1 MNKIKILIPVY
12 NDWES
17 LFKLLDKINKE
28 IQNIEKVEFHCTVVN
43 DASTI
48 EPPEIKVPKNIR
60 TLEIINM
67 KKNRGH
73 ARCNAFALRHLSKV
87 GDFEHLIVMDGD
99 GEDRPEEIK
108 MLVEK
113 ALSNKEM
120 SVVAKRI
127 KRSEGLVFQMLYQ
140 IHKII
145 TIIFTGKNVNFGNK
159 LVNLTS
165 LLNGASIIGCNNEHF
180 GRAEN
185 ILAPG
190 VGKNMGDGWETR
202 RSRGKNFDWLI
213 IKLGRT
219 GIINKIEIDTHHFK
233 GNYPDRC
240 SIQAAYIPKKISN
253 NSVVKKSIKWKS
265 ILNKVKLNANKKHS
279 FNNKLMKKNKINY
292 IRINIYPDG
301 GISRIRTFG
310 KVIK

>member
-145 TIIFTGKNVNFGNK
+145 TIIFTGKNVNFGNYSCLTK
-159 LVNLTS
+159 KDVRILATKESLWSSFSGSVKKYIPNLNTINSIRGSRYFGPSKMSLFNLGIHSLSIIAVFKTAAFIRIVILAIIIFVYREESGFLFFLTS
-165 LLNGASIIGCNNEHF
+165 MTLLFIFSCLIYLISFREDIKDF
-180 GRAEN
+180 LDSDKN
-185 ILAPG
+185 ID
-190 VGKNMGDGWETR
+190 NT
-202 RSRGKNFDWLI
+202 
-213 IKLGRT
+213 
-219 GIINKIEIDTHHFK
+219 
-233 GNYPDRC
+233 
-240 SIQAAYIPKKISN
+240 
-253 NSVVKKSIKWKS
+253 KS
-265 ILNKVKLNANKKHS
+265 
-279 FNNKLMKKNKINY
+279 Y
-292 IRINIYPDG
+292 TP
-301 GISRIRTFG
+301 
-310 KVIK
+310 